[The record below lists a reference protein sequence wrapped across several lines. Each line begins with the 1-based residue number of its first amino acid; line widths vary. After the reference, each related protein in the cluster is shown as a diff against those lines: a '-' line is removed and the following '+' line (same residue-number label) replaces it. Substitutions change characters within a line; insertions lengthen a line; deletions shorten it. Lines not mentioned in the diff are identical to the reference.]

1 MAPKNTPRAKEK
13 YCDGPYHR
21 SRRAV
26 QVALLLAR
34 GVGRPVHVSNQ
45 DGQAKVWLTP
55 SVHLALNVGLSALQL
70 RQAQAIVEAHI
81 EEIKN
86 AWHRHFSR

>member
-1 MAPKNTPRAKEK
+1 MLRWPLPSFATGSSG
-13 YCDGPYHR
+13 CSS
-21 SRRAV
+21 SRESELSV
-26 QVALLLAR
+26 H
-34 GVGRPVHVSNQ
+34 VHVSHP
-45 DGQAKVWLTP
+45 DGEAKFWLTP

-81 EEIKN
+81 EEIQN

>member
-1 MAPKNTPRAKEK
+1 MAQTIAR
-13 YCDGPYHR
+13 DGQFR
-21 SRRAV
+21 LFFFSREDLSV
-26 QVALLLAR
+26 H
-34 GVGRPVHVSNQ
+34 VHVSQ
-45 DGQAKVWLTP
+45 PDGEATFRLTP

-81 EEIKN
+81 EEIQN

>member
-1 MAPKNTPRAKEK
+1 MAPTIVR
-13 YCDGPYHR
+13 DGQFR
-21 SRRAV
+21 LFFFSREELSV
-26 QVALLLAR
+26 H
-34 GVGRPVHVSNQ
+34 VHVSHP
-45 DGQAKVWLTP
+45 DAEAKFWLTP
-55 SVHLALNVGLSALQL
+55 SVHLALKVGLSALQL

>member
-1 MAPKNTPRAKEK
+1 M
-13 YCDGPYHR
+13 
-21 SRRAV
+21 
-26 QVALLLAR
+26 
-34 GVGRPVHVSNQ
+34 HVSNQ
-45 DGQAKVWLTP
+45 DDQAKVWT
-55 SVHLALNVGLSALQL
+55 SAVHLALNVGLSALQL